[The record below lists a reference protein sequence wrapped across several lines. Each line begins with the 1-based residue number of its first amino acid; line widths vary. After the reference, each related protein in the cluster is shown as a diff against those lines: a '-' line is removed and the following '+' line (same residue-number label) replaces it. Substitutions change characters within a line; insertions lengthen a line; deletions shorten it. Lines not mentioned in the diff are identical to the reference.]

1 MPDVPHAPGSTA
13 DFTAELH
20 AFLTAAMRDA
30 TAHADPADLTGLS
43 ESFERALL
51 EEAGDR
57 GHLGIGLAEE
67 VADGPWL
74 RAAFDYAVAAHDAPL
89 VDTAV
94 TLAGFA
100 ITRYADAEQRARFLP
115 RMLGGD
121 LTMCIAY
128 SEPEAGGDLRAI
140 RTAAADA
147 PGGGYLLSGVK
158 TLVTGAHKADWCCT
172 VARTGTSG
180 GLTMFLV
187 DMAAPGVRVV
197 RRPTMNGWTLD
208 EIHFDRVRLPA
219 ASVLGERDRAWRQLT
234 AALQAE
240 RSGMFYLG
248 FARRV
253 LDQLREYL
261 TAASDAPADD
271 PAYAGPV
278 LEDPPFAFDAY
289 AALEL
294 DHAAGLRLARRAV
307 AATGQGPE
315 AVAYSA
321 MAKTFATEL
330 LQRVAQTATELA
342 GHQGTVHAPLFAPEP
357 APAAAGGRFAWEY
370 LERVHGTISVGA
382 NELQRDAIAQLGL
395 GLPRAR
401 RA

>member
-1 MPDVPHAPGSTA
+1 LD
-13 DFTAELH
+13 D
-20 AFLTAAMRDA
+20 FLTDVMHDA
-30 TAHADPADLTGLS
+30 PSHADPADLTGLS
-43 ESFERALL
+43 EEFERAVLK
-51 EEAGDR
+51 EAGAH
-57 GHLGIGLAEE
+57 GYLGIGLAEE
-67 VADGPWL
+67 VEDGPWL

-89 VDTAV
+89 IDTAV

-100 ITRYADAEQRARFLP
+100 VSRYADDAQRAFFLP
-115 RMLGGD
+115 RMLAGE

-128 SEPEAGGDLRAI
+128 SEPEAGSDLRAI
-140 RTAAADA
+140 RSTAAPVPD
-147 PGGGYLLSGVK
+147 GGFLLSGVK

-172 VARTGTSG
+172 VARTGDEGT
-180 GLTMFLV
+180 LTMFLV
-187 DMAAPGVRVV
+187 DMASPGVRVV

-208 EIHFDRVRLPA
+208 EIHFDGVRLPA
-219 ASVLGERDRAWRQLT
+219 TSVLGTRDKAWRQLT

-253 LDQLREYL
+253 LDELRGYL
-261 TAASDAPADD
+261 VAAREGEEAA
-271 PAYAGPV
+271 
-278 LEDPPFAFDAY
+278 LEDPAFAADAY

-307 AATGQGPE
+307 ACTGRGPR
-315 AVAYSA
+315 AVAYAA
-321 MAKTFATEL
+321 MAKMFATEL
-330 LQRVAQTATELA
+330 LQRIAQTATEIA
-342 GHQGTVHAPLFAPEP
+342 GHRGMVYAPLFAPEP

-370 LERVHGTISVGA
+370 LERVHGTLSVGA

-395 GLPRAR
+395 GLPRAG